1 MTSSDSGGVWAVV
14 SLGGANTTTPGFSV
28 RLASQCPR
36 CRMMS
41 SSDSG
46 GVRADPEPADRWGS
60 ILATPGTANART
72 AAARSQRADRRTRD
86 HSPAAAATT
95 NASNAPSRTPHQLS
109 WRQANPSATSTGPN
123 ATAIEARDR
132 GPAEGRSM
140 SQTAGTAVTSG
151 RRVAQTVSVD
161 PSRRIRAHRLAAT
174 GLPGRLLSLAH
185 GRSRTRNPGSPVL
198 HMTTGTAAT
207 PAAQRATER
216 TSPGVRAGLAPR
228 IHDSALASSS
238 PPQIHA
244 NPYSGWTDSSR
255 RDPMWPG
262 NYSARD
268 RK

>member
-1 MTSSDSGGVWAVV
+1 
-14 SLGGANTTTPGFSV
+14 
-28 RLASQCPR
+28 
-36 CRMMS
+36 MMS

-60 ILATPGTANART
+60 ILATPGTANAWT

-123 ATAIEARDR
+123 ETAIEARDR
-132 GPAEGRSM
+132 GPAERPRM
-140 SQTAGTAVTSG
+140 SQTPRTPG
-151 RRVAQTVSVD
+151 RRR
-161 PSRRIRAHRLAAT
+161 P
-174 GLPGRLLSLAH
+174 
-185 GRSRTRNPGSPVL
+185 RNPGPPVL
-198 HMTTGTAAT
+198 HMPAGTAGT

-262 NYSARD
+262 KYSAR
-268 RK
+268 